1 MREATHER
9 VPVSTRYM
17 PATKNQVSKTRNVS
31 ATTAPARMVRS

>member
-17 PATKNQVSKTRNVS
+17 PATK
-31 ATTAPARMVRS
+31 